1 MQSEELESLLA
12 DDFEALSKEFEKDG
26 FVERI
31 EYRLLRKSRARQGAI
46 FFAGGLGAAFAVA
59 QFAGAADSFAQLVSD
74 TPAANSFMSGD
85 YSQLAATLLL
95 GAALTATMLV
105 MRMEG

>member
-1 MQSEELESLLA
+1 MQSDDIECLLA
-12 DDFEALSKEFEKDG
+12 DDFAALSKELEQDR

-31 EYRLLRKSRARQGAI
+31 EYKLLRKSRARQGAI

-59 QFAGAADSFAQLVSD
+59 QFAGAADTFARIVAD
-74 TPAANSFMSGD
+74 TPAASILANGD